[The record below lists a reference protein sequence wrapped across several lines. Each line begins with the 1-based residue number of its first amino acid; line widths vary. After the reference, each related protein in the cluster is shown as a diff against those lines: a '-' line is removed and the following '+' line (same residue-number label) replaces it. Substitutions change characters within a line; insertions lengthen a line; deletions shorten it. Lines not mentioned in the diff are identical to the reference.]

1 MCKPR
6 TPRKATAKTAA
17 RDRADKEGIEV
28 ASAIRDC
35 RRYWLPDPGTRRG
48 AVFYAV
54 AGPVVVAVAAAG
66 VEFVLRHVHIVISI
80 S

>member
-1 MCKPR
+1 MGKPR

-17 RDRADKEGIEV
+17 ENKVEKQEEGV
-28 ASAIRDC
+28 SSAAGDG

-54 AGPVVVAVAAAG
+54 AGPVAVAAAAA
-66 VEFVLRHVHIVISI
+66 VAEFVLRHVHVTIG
-80 S
+80 